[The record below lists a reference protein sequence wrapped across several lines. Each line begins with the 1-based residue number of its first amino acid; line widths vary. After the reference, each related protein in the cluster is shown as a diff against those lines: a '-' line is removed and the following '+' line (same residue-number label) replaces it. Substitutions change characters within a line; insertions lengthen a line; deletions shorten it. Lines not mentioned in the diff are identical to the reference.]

1 MVGDKESLETREV
14 GPGAVPG
21 NEDGAGGDVADVE
34 GGDAGQRA
42 QLRILHCHKK
52 SLIQAFRL
60 TALRTHFLAWGSC

>member
-42 QLRILHCHKK
+42 QLRILHRHKK
-52 SLIQAFRL
+52 SLIQAARL
-60 TALRTHFLAWGSC
+60 TALRTHFLAWRSC